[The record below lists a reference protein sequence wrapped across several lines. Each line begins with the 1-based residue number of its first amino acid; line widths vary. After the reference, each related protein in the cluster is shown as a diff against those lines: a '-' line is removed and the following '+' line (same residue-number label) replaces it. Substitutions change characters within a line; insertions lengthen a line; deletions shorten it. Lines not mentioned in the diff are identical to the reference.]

1 MTKHYGASVMPLLR
15 IPPALNP
22 ALPSVDPKPSTAL
35 KTIATRLPPAEIKA
49 VEAAAE
55 LAGQT
60 CAQWMREALFLHL
73 KRPARKK
80 KHAPDPIILAEIL
93 GLRSL
98 VQNLIAAASDLPEE
112 TVQRIVKH
120 ADTIKEGKAEE
131 ILKRLEDVHAETR

>member
-1 MTKHYGASVMPLLR
+1 MPLLC
-15 IPPALNP
+15 IPPALNSAVP
-22 ALPSVDPKPSTAL
+22 PVEPKPSTAL
-35 KTIATRLPPAEIKA
+35 KTIATRLPPAEVKA

-60 CAQWMREALFLHL
+60 CAEWMREALLLHL
-73 KRPARKK
+73 KRPTRKK
-80 KHAPDPIILAEIL
+80 KHAPDPTILAEIL

-120 ADTIKEGKAEE
+120 ADTIKESKAEE
-131 ILKRLEDVHAETR
+131 ILKRLEDVHAETK

>member
-1 MTKHYGASVMPLLR
+1 LMSISR
-15 IPPALNP
+15 IPAPLESPRSSIEARL
-22 ALPSVDPKPSTAL
+22 STAL
-35 KTIATRLPPAEIKA
+35 KTIATRLPPAEVKA

-55 LAGQT
+55 ATGQT
-60 CAQWMREALFLHL
+60 CSEWMREAVLLHL

-80 KHAPDPIILAEIL
+80 KPSPDPTILAEL
-93 GLRSL
+93 MGLRSL

-131 ILKRLEDVHAETR
+131 ILKRLEGTQPEAN

>member
-1 MTKHYGASVMPLLR
+1 MPLLR
-15 IPPALNP
+15 IPPALNSAIP
-22 ALPSVDPKPSTAL
+22 AVDPKSSTAL
-35 KTIATRLPPAEIKA
+35 KTIATRLPPTEVKA

-60 CAQWMREALFLHL
+60 CAEWMREALLLHL

-80 KHAPDPIILAEIL
+80 KHAPDPTILAEIL

-120 ADTIKEGKAEE
+120 ADTIKESKAEE
-131 ILKRLEDVHAETR
+131 ILKRLEGNSPEAH

>member
-1 MTKHYGASVMPLLR
+1 MPVLR
-15 IPPALNP
+15 IPPPLDSAAP
-22 ALPSVDPKPSTAL
+22 HVEPKPSTAL
-35 KTIATRLPPAEIKA
+35 KTIATRLPPAEIKS

-55 LAGQT
+55 IAGQT
-60 CAQWMREALFLHL
+60 CAEWMREAILLHL

-80 KHAPDPIILAEIL
+80 KPKPDPTLLAEIL

-112 TVQRIVKH
+112 TVRRIVKH

-131 ILKRLEDVHAETR
+131 ILRRLEEAYPEAK